1 MRSLLLIAL
10 GLALLPRQALA
21 LGQEKYVALTPSAGS
36 FALAQGASA
45 AAIYVDPADWP
56 GVVRATKDLQADVN
70 RVTGVT
76 PALPSDASALPATT
90 IIIGTVGKSPI
101 IDRLV
106 REGKIDVSGIRGK
119 WESFFL
125 QTVANPLPGVSSALV
140 IAGSD
145 KRGTIYGIYDLSE
158 EIGVSPWY
166 WWADVTPRHADSL
179 FVKAG
184 KFAQGEPSVKYRGI
198 FLNDEAP
205 DLSEWVRANYG
216 NVTGLPGVPAT
227 TANYGRAFYTKLFE
241 VLLRLRGNY
250 LWPAMWNN
258 AFNEDDP
265 ANARL
270 ADEYGIVMG
279 TSHQEPMLRAQK
291 EWDRI
296 PTQQRGGNWNWSNVT
311 QRPTL
316 TQFWRDGITRNKN
329 FESIITMGLRAE
341 NDSGAETGLAATEE
355 IVGIQRQILAE
366 VMGRPASEVPQLWC
380 LYKEVMSYYAQGL
393 HPPDDI
399 TLLWAEDNWGGVRRL
414 PTADERKRSGGAGI
428 YYHFDY
434 HGGPRSYQ
442 WINTSPLPK
451 IAEQMGLAKQYG
463 ADRVW
468 IVNVGHFKGQEIPT
482 EYFLRL
488 GWDTN
493 RWNTTNTMEYTRLW
507 AEREFGPQFAADI
520 ADLVAQYAKY
530 NARRKPELL
539 EPTTYSVANY
549 NEADRV
555 VADFNALAD
564 RAKAISAQLPAGL
577 RDAFHELVGFPTLAS
592 AQVNE
597 LYVAAG
603 KNILH
608 AQQGRASANDWTER
622 AHAVFADHVKLL
634 ESFNTELAGG
644 KWNHFMDQYH
654 IGYTSWQDLQ
664 PTSAQKPSA
673 NSLAVIDRAM
683 RPVTPAAGPGMG
695 VAVEGSAEAWPGPE
709 TPATLPKFD
718 AISRRSHYIEVF
730 RRGTEPFEAT
740 VATSAPWI
748 TVSATKL
755 TVNQDQRL
763 QVSVDWS
770 RAPQGAAT
778 GAVTLTRVGGGS
790 VSVRVDA
797 FTPADVTR
805 ETLAGFAESEGVV
818 AIEAEHF
825 TRKTAAGLASWE
837 RVEDYGS
844 TLSGMRSAAPVDVA
858 GLKPKEN
865 SPSLEYRMYLQ
876 SAGSAQTR
884 LVLGPAL
891 NFAPD
896 RPVRIAVSF
905 DDEAPQ
911 VVTVVPQNYNVANGN
926 RDWEESVKN
935 NARFVTTSHP
945 LATAGYHTL
954 KVWMVDP
961 AVVLERVIVDTGG
974 LKPSYLGPPE
984 SYRNAPKAVAQN

>member
-1 MRSLLLIAL
+1 
-10 GLALLPRQALA
+10 
-21 LGQEKYVALTPSAGS
+21 
-36 FALAQGASA
+36 
-45 AAIYVDPADWP
+45 
-56 GVVRATKDLQADVN
+56 
-70 RVTGVT
+70 
-76 PALPSDASALPATT
+76 
-90 IIIGTVGKSPI
+90 
-101 IDRLV
+101 
-106 REGKIDVSGIRGK
+106 
-119 WESFFL
+119 
-125 QTVANPLPGVSSALV
+125 
-140 IAGSD
+140 
-145 KRGTIYGIYDLSE
+145 
-158 EIGVSPWY
+158 
-166 WWADVTPRHADSL
+166 
-179 FVKAG
+179 
-184 KFAQGEPSVKYRGI
+184 
-198 FLNDEAP
+198 
-205 DLSEWVRANYG
+205 
-216 NVTGLPGVPAT
+216 
-227 TANYGRAFYTKLFE
+227 
-241 VLLRLRGNY
+241 
-250 LWPAMWNN
+250 
-258 AFNEDDP
+258 
-265 ANARL
+265 
-270 ADEYGIVMG
+270 
-279 TSHQEPMLRAQK
+279 
-291 EWDRI
+291 
-296 PTQQRGGNWNWSNVT
+296 
-311 QRPTL
+311 
-316 TQFWRDGITRNKN
+316 
-329 FESIITMGLRAE
+329 
-341 NDSGAETGLAATEE
+341 
-355 IVGIQRQILAE
+355 
-366 VMGRPASEVPQLWC
+366 
-380 LYKEVMSYYAQGL
+380 
-393 HPPDDI
+393 
-399 TLLWAEDNWGGVRRL
+399 
-414 PTADERKRSGGAGI
+414 
-428 YYHFDY
+428 
-434 HGGPRSYQ
+434 
-442 WINTSPLPK
+442 
-451 IAEQMGLAKQYG
+451 
-463 ADRVW
+463 
-468 IVNVGHFKGQEIPT
+468 
-482 EYFLRL
+482 
-488 GWDTN
+488 
-493 RWNTTNTMEYTRLW
+493 MEYTRLW

-654 IGYTSWQDLQ
+654 IGYTNWQDLQ

-683 RPVTPAAGPGMG
+683 RAVTPAAGPGMG
-695 VAVEGSAEAWPGPE
+695 VAVEGAAEAWPGPE
-709 TPATLPKFD
+709 TTATLPKFD
-718 AISRRSHYIEVF
+718 ALSRRSHYIEVF

-790 VSVRVDA
+790 VNVRVDT

-984 SYRNAPKAVAQN
+984 SYQGAAKAVAQN